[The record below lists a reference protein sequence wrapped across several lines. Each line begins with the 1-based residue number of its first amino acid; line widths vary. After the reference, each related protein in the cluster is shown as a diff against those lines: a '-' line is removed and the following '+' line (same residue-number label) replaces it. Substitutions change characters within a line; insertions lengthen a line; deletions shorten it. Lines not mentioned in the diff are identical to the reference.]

1 MFEYINTLYFQIKL
15 LKNVSRKK
23 EKFWTKNNYY
33 YNNIIIVKFKDNHKI
48 KSSDKDVINILTKIL
63 YLILL
68 CAQVN
73 IRN

>member
-48 KSSDKDVINILTKIL
+48 KSSDKNVIYILTKIL